1 MSSAFKRLAPSLN
14 RILVRKAEPI
24 KKTASGI
31 ILSKGDTT
39 NTAEIVAVGPGAF
52 DDKGGRLPLAVK
64 VGDTVLLPEFS
75 GTKVELSEGEF
86 YLYRDTDILGVLQ
99 K

>member
-1 MSSAFKRLAPSLN
+1 MSQAFKRLVPSLN

-31 ILSKGDTT
+31 ILSKSDNP
-39 NTAEIVAVGPGAF
+39 NTATVAAVGPGSF
-52 DDKGGRLPLAVK
+52 DDKGSRIPLSVQ
-64 VGDTVLLPEFS
+64 VGDTVLLPDFN
-75 GTKVELSEGEF
+75 GTKIELADGDF
-86 YLYRDTDILGVLQ
+86 YLYRDTDILGVLH

>member
-1 MSSAFKRLAPSLN
+1 MSSAFKRLIPSLN
-14 RILVRKAEPI
+14 RVLIRKAEPV

-31 ILSKGDTT
+31 ILSKGENAVTGQVI
-39 NTAEIVAVGPGAF
+39 EVGPGQF

-64 VGDTVLLPEFS
+64 VGDTVLLPEFT

-86 YLYRDTDILGVLQ
+86 YLYRDTDLLGVLQ